1 MHTRSI
7 TSHFPGSWEQTPSP
21 GRESFPP
28 LGFICFEQVAWGLP
42 AAPRPRLTGVRGPA
56 GREAGPAS
64 RIGGE
69 LSCIAPGRQ
78 CPGRAPRREGPP
90 RRRPATGRAVP
101 ALLGGR
107 VERPPPHGPLPA
119 SSGPCRAWVWSPP
132 RGQGQ
137 AAGGRPSAPSRLF
150 STRARAGAPPTPG
163 DPAEPGWAPATH
175 RDLAGRWALFH
186 RGLRASSPAAAHTPA
201 PRPPRPSDRG
211 SRSGTQGRRR
221 ERRAGR
227 GGPGCPSAES
237 PPAAARRGAGGE
249 RGAAGAGRGGRPC
262 AEGRRPQRRAAPR
275 IPLGGGGRGFQE
287 IQTLRQEIGILTK
300 HSRSAPGAPAALNP
314 WPAGTQAG
322 VGGGGRRGAGTW
334 RGAPSPP
341 PHCPSSL
348 PPAGPG
354 VEAMDVS
361 A

>member
-119 SSGPCRAWVWSPP
+119 SSGPCRAWGWSPP

-186 RGLRASSPAAAHTPA
+186 RGLRASSRRRRTR
-201 PRPPRPSDRG
+201 PRPGPLGRAIAALRAERRGAAGSGGRGGAGRAARARRARPRRPGEAREASAGRRAQEGAGDHVPRGGGRSDARLRG
-211 SRSGTQGRRR
+211 SRS
-221 ERRAGR
+221 A
-227 GGPGCPSAES
+227 AE
-237 PPAAARRGAGGE
+237 GAGF
-249 RGAAGAGRGGRPC
+249 RKS
-262 AEGRRPQRRAAPR
+262 
-275 IPLGGGGRGFQE
+275 
-287 IQTLRQEIGILTK
+287 K
-300 HSRSAPGAPAALNP
+300 HFDRKSGS
-314 WPAGTQAG
+314 
-322 VGGGGRRGAGTW
+322 
-334 RGAPSPP
+334 
-341 PHCPSSL
+341 
-348 PPAGPG
+348 
-354 VEAMDVS
+354 
-361 A
+361 

>member
-107 VERPPPHGPLPA
+107 VERPPP
-119 SSGPCRAWVWSPP
+119 
-132 RGQGQ
+132 
-137 AAGGRPSAPSRLF
+137 
-150 STRARAGAPPTPG
+150 
-163 DPAEPGWAPATH
+163 PAT
-175 RDLAGRWALFH
+175 
-186 RGLRASSPAAAHTPA
+186 
-201 PRPPRPSDRG
+201 
-211 SRSGTQGRRR
+211 
-221 ERRAGR
+221 
-227 GGPGCPSAES
+227 
-237 PPAAARRGAGGE
+237 
-249 RGAAGAGRGGRPC
+249 
-262 AEGRRPQRRAAPR
+262 
-275 IPLGGGGRGFQE
+275 
-287 IQTLRQEIGILTK
+287 
-300 HSRSAPGAPAALNP
+300 
-314 WPAGTQAG
+314 
-322 VGGGGRRGAGTW
+322 
-334 RGAPSPP
+334 APSPP
-341 PHCPSSL
+341 PRGPAEPGAGAL
-348 PPAGPG
+348 PADRGRQPGAGPAPRPG
-354 VEAMDVS
+354 SSPRGPGRGLRRPRATPPSRAGRLQLTGTWRAAGHYSIAGSALAPRRRRTRPRPGPLGRAIAALGAERRGAAGSGGRGGAGRAARARRARPRRPGEAREAS
-361 A
+361 AGRRAQEGAGDHVPRGGGRSDARLRGSRSAAEGAGFRKSKHFDRKSGS